1 MKPELII
8 FLECC
13 KYVGYFVRNIA
24 NGTNKRQAKMRLAQA
39 KIDARN
45 AQEPAYDIWQGTS
58 ADFDISVRG

>member
-13 KYVGYFVRNIA
+13 KYIGCFVRNIA
-24 NGTNKRQAKMRLAQA
+24 NGESKRQAKMRLAQA
-39 KIDARN
+39 KINARK
-45 AQEPAYDIWQGTS
+45 AIKPAYDVWQGTS

>member
-13 KYVGYFVRNIA
+13 KYIGFFVRNIA
-24 NGTNKRQAKMRLAQA
+24 NGESKRQAKMRLAQA
-39 KIDARN
+39 KIDQRKVAK
-45 AQEPAYDIWQGTS
+45 PVYDIWQGTS